1 MENIKFESTPP
12 DKDKATGTSEINC
25 FENILLISDFGFKI
39 FLEKLNSNFFFLI
52 IHCS

>member
-25 FENILLISDFGFKI
+25 FENILLISDFGLK
-39 FLEKLNSNFFFLI
+39 NSFRKVKF
-52 IHCS
+52 